1 VDLTEQDAFC
11 TIQDVEALVGRG
23 SFGGAT
29 VPSSQQVIDVM
40 GTRAAALEVAIASA
54 GVPKTVPSGTSP
66 LLETGSDA
74 RLYRLCRQANAY
86 YAAGDAM
93 LMNQT
98 RDAINVPEKVK
109 AYFAIAE
116 DIVASIRSAK
126 LADATGQDIDRS
138 WVTNSSHDADEDDL
152 VGTDMVF

>member
-1 VDLTEQDAFC
+1 MDLTEQDAFC

-29 VPSSQQVIDVM
+29 VPSSQQVLDAM
-40 GTRAAALEVAIASA
+40 GTRAAALEVAIASV
-54 GVPKTVPSGTSP
+54 GVAKTVPAGSAP

-86 YAAGDAM
+86 YAAGDAI

-116 DIVASIRSAK
+116 DIVASIRAAK
-126 LADATGQDIDRS
+126 IADATGQDIDRS
-138 WVTNSSHDADEDDL
+138 WVTSSTHDTDEDEL
-152 VGTDMVF
+152 LNTDMVF